1 MPLMSDIE
9 PFLPG
14 TVPFSQH
21 LEQLDWIFSHHKIT
35 DPEEKKITFL
45 ASCNTE
51 VFSELK
57 LLFPDRDL
65 KRVTFSEI
73 CHALCR
79 RYDKSES
86 VLRRRYK
93 FYRREQGSSESAEDF
108 IRAVKQLADRCEFGS
123 FKPMAVRDRLVCGIL
138 DRDLQKRL
146 LEKDDP
152 TLSET
157 EQLILEEDI
166 LGTRREGHLTR
177 NDGGDR
183 YRHRRSKD
191 KYHVVN
197 DRSISRD
204 RSRRSRSRN
213 RSKSP
218 LSRLEPE
225 ADRKTLLRCTF
236 CGRDGHTVKY
246 CFDKRSSDK
255 PNKNVSPWESKR
267 SYSNS
272 GRDPFY

>member
-51 VFSELK
+51 VYSELK
-57 LLFPDRDL
+57 LLFPDRSL
-65 KRVTFSEI
+65 KRVSFSEI

-86 VLRRRYK
+86 ILRRRYK
-93 FYRREQGSSESAEDF
+93 FYRREQGPAESSEDF

-123 FKPMAVRDRLVCGIL
+123 FKSMAIRDRLVCGIL
-138 DRDLQKRL
+138 DRDLQKQL

-152 TLSET
+152 SLNEI
-157 EQLILEEDI
+157 EQRVLDEDI
-166 LGTRREGHLTR
+166 LGSRHEPVRK
-177 NDGGDR
+177 NDGER
-183 YRHRRSKD
+183 YKLKTRKGINNKFPSAETK
-191 KYHVVN
+191 
-197 DRSISRD
+197 SISRE
-204 RSRRSRSRN
+204 RNRRSRSR
-213 RSKSP
+213 SHLGSP
-218 LSRLEPE
+218 LPRLEPV
-225 ADRKTLLRCTF
+225 AARKAVRCTF
-236 CGRDGHTVKY
+236 CGKDGHTIKY
-246 CFDKRSSDK
+246 CFSRNSK
-255 PNKNVSPWESKR
+255 KNALRWESKR
-267 SYSNS
+267 AYNKN
-272 GRDPFY
+272 GKEILY